1 MIMCRRTARRAERP
15 RCILKLPG
23 VLLGLL
29 LLSGPGLADET
40 PARPAP
46 PSAGMPSVA
55 DVPEAARLSSH
66 FSAEAATEAYLARI
80 PPAAKVRSDAYF
92 EGGCWLILWHYL
104 YGAAVFLLLLRL
116 GWSARIR
123 DLAGKVTRFGPVHTF
138 VYWAFFL
145 VVVYVF
151 ASPLT
156 VYEGFWREHRY
167 GLATQSFGPWAL
179 DQLKLILVGIVLGGI
194 LAVLVFGIVRRLRKS
209 WWIWGAAVT
218 VLFLTFVAMI
228 VPVFIDPI
236 FNKVTRLDA
245 PRVTGPILSM
255 ARANGIP
262 ARDVYQIDASR
273 QTNRISA
280 EVSGIGSTLRIT
292 LNDNLL
298 RRGSLE
304 EIEAAMGH
312 EMGHYVLNH
321 TYKGIAFFAV
331 LIVGAFAL
339 LRWALARSIVR
350 WGATWRVQDVGDT
363 AVLPL
368 VFFLVSTI
376 FFVLTPV
383 TNTFSRT
390 LEVEADL
397 FGLNAAG
404 QPDGFAQAAI
414 LAGEYRKMSPGPLE
428 EFVFYD
434 HPSGRNRIFAAMRWK
449 AENLSLVVTPSPA
462 PAASPER

>member
-1 MIMCRRTARRAERP
+1 MIMCRRAVRRAERP
-15 RCILKLPG
+15 RCILKLFG

-29 LLSGPGLADET
+29 LLAGPSLADET
-40 PARPAP
+40 PTRPAP
-46 PSAGMPSVA
+46 PPSGMPSVT
-55 DVPEAARLSSH
+55 DVPEAARTSPY
-66 FSAEAATEAYLARI
+66 FNAEAATEAYLARI
-80 PPAAKVRSDAYF
+80 PPAAKARSDAYF
-92 EGGCWLILWHYL
+92 EGGYWLILWHYL

-116 GWSARIR
+116 GWSARMR

-145 VVVYVF
+145 VVVNVL
-151 ASPLT
+151 ASPMT
-156 VYEGFWREHRY
+156 FYEGFWREHHY
-167 GLATQSFGPWAL
+167 GLANQSFGPWAL
-179 DQLKLILVGIVLGGI
+179 DQLKGLLVGIVLGGI

-209 WWIWGAAVT
+209 WWIWGAAAT

-236 FNKVTRLDA
+236 FNKVTRLDDA
-245 PRVTGPILSM
+245 RVTGPILRM

-304 EIEAAMGH
+304 EIEAGTAH

-331 LIVGAFAL
+331 LIVGAFAV

-368 VFFLVSTI
+368 VFLLASTI
-376 FFVLTPV
+376 FLVLTPL
-383 TNTFSRT
+383 TNTFVRT

-414 LAGEYRKMSPGPLE
+414 HAGEYRKMSPGPIE
-428 EFVFYD
+428 EFIFYD

-449 AENLSLVVTPSPA
+449 AEHLPMSSPPA
-462 PAASPER
+462 PAR